1 MGRFSSALLENADR
15 PHGGLNGR
23 WIADALT
30 GKRCYGYRT
39 VTGKR
44 EHAEAELRK
53 IIDSMECGDYVPPA
67 KSSLGEWI
75 ETWLK
80 TYTGDLAARTTE
92 TYEFLLRHRVVPY
105 VGSKPL
111 QKAKGW

>member
-1 MGRFSSALLENADR
+1 MRGSILKRSTGKRGPSSWRLKWEMDR
-15 PHGGLNGR
+15 
-23 WIADALT
+23 DALT

-80 TYTGDLAARTTE
+80 TYTGDLAARTSE
-92 TYEFLLRHRVVPY
+92 TYEFLLR
-105 VGSKPL
+105 
-111 QKAKGW
+111 